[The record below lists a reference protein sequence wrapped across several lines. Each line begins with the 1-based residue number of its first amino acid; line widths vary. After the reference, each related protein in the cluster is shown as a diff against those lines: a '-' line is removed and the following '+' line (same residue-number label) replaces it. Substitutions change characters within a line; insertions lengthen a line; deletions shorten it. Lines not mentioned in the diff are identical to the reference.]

1 MTLGSRGVDQSIL
14 NADAAT
20 VGRKAESKRENITL
34 NIKPRK
40 LTAPAIEQ
48 NPWVKVPRIR
58 PYRIVVADRS
68 KSVVG
73 NRDVAG
79 AAIHFDGVGAQS
91 SAARL
96 KQRATK
102 VVEQIITYQ
111 DPVARS

>member
-1 MTLGSRGVDQSIL
+1 MTLGSRGIDQSIL

-48 NPWVKVPRIR
+48 NPWVKVPRIW

-68 KSVVG
+68 KSVIG
-73 NRDVAG
+73 DRHIAG
-79 AAIHFDGVGAQS
+79 AAIHLDGVGAQS

-96 KQRATK
+96 KQRAPK
-102 VVEQIITYQ
+102 IVQKIITHQ
-111 DPVARS
+111 DPVARA